1 VAALFILG
9 WQEWVALPELGVPA
23 IKVKVD
29 TGARTSALHAFTI
42 EPYGSASAPMVRFG
56 VLPVRRRNDIR
67 IFCTAP
73 VTDRREVASSN
84 GERELRYVIVTSI
97 EIGERVWPIE
107 ISLTDRE
114 TMTYRMLLGR
124 HALPEDT
131 LIDPRAAFRQ
141 PRLSYKSYRRLR
153 RNSATVAAQR
163 MKR

>member
-1 VAALFILG
+1 VSAPFILG

-42 EPYGSASAPMVRFG
+42 ETYGPASAPMVRFG

-97 EIGERVWPIE
+97 EIGDLVWPIE

-124 HALPEDT
+124 QALSQDI

-141 PRLSYKSYRRLR
+141 PRLSYKAYRRLR
-153 RNSATVAAQR
+153 NSALEDVQQ
-163 MKR
+163 MKY